1 MPGEDEKPS
10 TARPVTA
17 THDEL
22 KKTSS
27 PLSASRAAAAAGR
40 PAGSGSAGGGGG
52 GVAGTGRGPGG
63 VAGSVGAEAEVKKTS
78 PSTSSAGGGGTGRAA
93 AADSG
98 GGDGG
103 STGVDLSSTGRD
115 QVSRPDCCY
124 CQGPTPPVKSW
135 NCVCKISRTWR
146 VLGNEFGAG
155 NLSARSWNLLGN
167 DADTMTQMQTPEY
180 AHPHAFIVVN
190 NCKKVFE
197 QFLCCFFATCD
208 SDEHILQN
216 RNIYVAVCPLTEPVC
231 TSKSLP
237 DQPRPLCILSSLQQL
252 TCRCDKC
259 QTMSLDVAHC
269 QQDQAGRCHILSTAA
284 HPPSRTVG
292 CSDLRTT
299 QGCS

>member
-1 MPGEDEKPS
+1 MPGQDDEKPS

-17 THDEL
+17 THGEL

-40 PAGSGSAGGGGG
+40 PAGSGGGG
-52 GVAGTGRGPGG
+52 GVAGTGRVPGG

-78 PSTSSAGGGGTGRAA
+78 PSTLSAGGGGTGRAA
-93 AADSG
+93 AAGSGG

-167 DADTMTQMQTPEY
+167 DADTMT
-180 AHPHAFIVVN
+180 
-190 NCKKVFE
+190 
-197 QFLCCFFATCD
+197 
-208 SDEHILQN
+208 
-216 RNIYVAVCPLTEPVC
+216 
-231 TSKSLP
+231 
-237 DQPRPLCILSSLQQL
+237 
-252 TCRCDKC
+252 
-259 QTMSLDVAHC
+259 
-269 QQDQAGRCHILSTAA
+269 
-284 HPPSRTVG
+284 
-292 CSDLRTT
+292 
-299 QGCS
+299 